1 MCFEVLFDTGSR
13 QLFTMNK
20 ESFDVHAYKSK
31 NVESQVEER
40 VNGSFTIGQL
50 GAERSS
56 EVVFMKLDRLKWDT
70 FSFKDVRAMTTQGA
84 SRIGASILRY
94 GTVTINGFRRK
105 IFFQPYEGG
114 DSVEVNNKTYTVAYV
129 PGKDGR
135 AMVGLLMKDSPEAID
150 GKAIA
155 TFADFRRYPFV
166 KEQIYRLTVR
176 GMNGMERQ
184 VSFTR

>member
-1 MCFEVLFDTGSR
+1 
-13 QLFTMNK
+13 
-20 ESFDVHAYKSK
+20 
-31 NVESQVEER
+31 
-40 VNGSFTIGQL
+40 
-50 GAERSS
+50 
-56 EVVFMKLDRLKWDT
+56 MKLPRLKWDT

-135 AMVGLLMKDSPEAID
+135 AMVGLLMKDSPEYRAGLRQGDTIVAID